1 MRISAIQTYN
11 PQIKN
16 YKTKKQQ
23 RPNETR
29 PNNQISFGTSVV
41 SGAWL
46 IGKTASETNKCYNL
60 RKEVGKVMS
69 AFNAPKE
76 HLNDLANAV
85 LTLSK
90 MKERFNFV
98 ETLGEMTNVIEERP
112 NIDNMQ
118 NKALKEIFPLMDDKS
133 GKNRVAKITLMET
146 IYNSGNSLN
155 EDYIKAFEA
164 LPDNLYKGF
173 KQTLVEKAINTF
185 DVHGSGNE
193 CLYGLRLLKSIEK
206 DEYKDYLKNIIPEYK
221 NLLTAIDC
229 FAFKN
234 LTKEHNDA
242 YETYSKNFLYKGEW
256 EDNCKKIFYS
266 IVGALGN
273 DIPKLAKKL
282 NIDEA
287 CAKDIVNDLQARSA
301 AEKAQEPEEK
311 VKILSKRLEEKFAN
325 GQVIKPKKADDYG
338 DRYYALSLYET
349 NIDSFIN
356 KTEFAKEF
364 KEFYKTEL
372 DKIKRDTKKA
382 LDAVI
387 EEEQYQKAR
396 NTWLAFGV

>member
-1 MRISAIQTYN
+1 M
-11 PQIKN
+11 
-16 YKTKKQQ
+16 
-23 RPNETR
+23 
-29 PNNQISFGTSVV
+29 
-41 SGAWL
+41 
-46 IGKTASETNKCYNL
+46 
-60 RKEVGKVMS
+60 
-69 AFNAPKE
+69 
-76 HLNDLANAV
+76 
-85 LTLSK
+85 
-90 MKERFNFV
+90 
-98 ETLGEMTNVIEERP
+98 
-112 NIDNMQ
+112 
-118 NKALKEIFPLMDDKS
+118 
-133 GKNRVAKITLMET
+133 
-146 IYNSGNSLN
+146 
-155 EDYIKAFEA
+155 
-164 LPDNLYKGF
+164 
-173 KQTLVEKAINTF
+173 
-185 DVHGSGNE
+185 
-193 CLYGLRLLKSIEK
+193 
-206 DEYKDYLKNIIPEYK
+206 
-221 NLLTAIDC
+221 
-229 FAFKN
+229 
-234 LTKEHNDA
+234 
-242 YETYSKNFLYKGEW
+242 
-256 EDNCKKIFYS
+256 
-266 IVGALGN
+266 GN